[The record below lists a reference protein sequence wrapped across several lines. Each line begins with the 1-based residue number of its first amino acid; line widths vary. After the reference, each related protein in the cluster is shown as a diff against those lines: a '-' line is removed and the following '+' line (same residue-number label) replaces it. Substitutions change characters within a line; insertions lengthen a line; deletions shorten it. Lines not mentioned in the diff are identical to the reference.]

1 MPRAYTYSALAQR
14 HPQQLIVHLPIICI
28 RAAIPINEG
37 GMYSFNA
44 VFIAKNC
51 IELAVCI
58 VEFLE
63 AGASVT
69 ARAPVPDSLP
79 SYEEL

>member
-1 MPRAYTYSALAQR
+1 
-14 HPQQLIVHLPIICI
+14 VHLPLICI

-44 VFIAKNC
+44 IFIAKNS

-63 AGASVT
+63 AGASV
-69 ARAPVPDSLP
+69 SLA
-79 SYEEL
+79 SATTYERI